1 MSKAKTTKYNSVGF
15 VVGSALYRTTIRR
28 ILAPSFD
35 YLRMTPKNYATSLLF
50 FLLFSGSLA
59 AQRAALEL
67 PVPKLEALRAQD
79 RQFGN
84 PRFSAPLPIDLAPA
98 SAPNEYT
105 QEGGQHVWS
114 QTFRLPGTHGLGVF
128 LDRVNLPEGG
138 LLELSNAVG
147 TRGAFRQGD
156 VSREQRLFTGF
167 LPGDEVTL
175 TYRGPLP
182 SSVPFHIWRVDHVY
196 RPDIWVPVR
205 AKDFGDS
212 DACQIN
218 ANCPQGDGWDDVKS
232 GTARINLV
240 VEEGVGFC
248 SGNLINNTAQDGRA
262 LVLTGFHCMDGFT
275 PIYDLWS
282 FDFGYLGADC
292 NNPSL
297 EPTPSSSYLGTR
309 FLAGLQE
316 TDFMLLE
323 IDDPNFIATD
333 HYFAG
338 WDRSDGDVSGVITH
352 FHHPM
357 GDIQKIGQSG
367 TNGMDILG
375 NQITWNSGVVTPP
388 NHHFVMDYAVGSFQI
403 GSSGSAYFDGNQR
416 IRGQL
421 NGGNPRCP
429 GTSEAFVGRFHLS
442 WNTGDTPESRLV
454 DWLDPVGSNPTTLD
468 GARLTTKRFVSGRVV
483 QDGLAVAGATINF
496 QWAPSGS
503 ASFTTNSSGFF
514 RGERPA
520 GVTGFTVAGTYAPS
534 PELEL
539 GVDVGDIIAIRRH
552 ILGFDTLSASQL
564 VAADVNNSGTVRVS
578 DITLI
583 TRVILD
589 VATWGSRPN
598 WLVIPVGFPL
608 EPIPTDIGAPIGIS
622 LNNPAIHDI
631 GIDFFVLK
639 NGDADGNAA
648 ESGQ

>member
-1 MSKAKTTKYNSVGF
+1 M
-15 VVGSALYRTTIRR
+15 I
-28 ILAPSFD
+28 
-35 YLRMTPKNYATSLLF
+35 PKNYTTTILFCLLCSL
-50 FLLFSGSLA
+50 GLA

-67 PVPKLEALRAQD
+67 PAPKLEALRAQD
-79 RQFGN
+79 QQFGN
-84 PRFSAPLPIDLAPA
+84 PRFSAPLPLDLAPA
-98 SAPNEYT
+98 VTPSDYVL
-105 QEGGQHVWS
+105 EGGQYVWA
-114 QTFRLPGTHGLGVF
+114 QTFSLAGTHGLAVF
-128 LDRVNLPEGG
+128 LDRVQLPAGG
-138 LLELSNAVG
+138 TLELSNAEG
-147 TRGAFRQGD
+147 KRGPFRQSD

-167 LPGDEVTL
+167 LPGQSVTL

-182 SSVPFHIWRVDHVY
+182 TTVPFHVWRVDHVY
-196 RPDIWVPVR
+196 RPDIWAPAR

-212 DACQIN
+212 DACQVN
-218 ANCPQGDGWDDVKS
+218 ANCPQGNGWDEVKS
-232 GTARINLV
+232 GAARINLV
-240 VEEGVGFC
+240 VAEGVGFC

-275 PIYDLWS
+275 PLYDLWT
-282 FDFGYLGADC
+282 FDFGYTSADC
-292 NNPSL
+292 NNPAV
-297 EPTPSSSYLGTR
+297 EPTPVSYLGAR
-309 FLAGLQE
+309 FLSGLRE

-323 IDDPNFIATD
+323 LDDPDFVATD

-367 TNGMDILG
+367 AAGMDILG

-421 NGGNPRCP
+421 NGGNPSCP

-442 WNTGDTPESRLV
+442 WNSGDDPASRLV
-454 DWLDPVGSNPTTLD
+454 DWLDPMGQNPTTLD
-468 GARLTTKRFVSGRVV
+468 GARLTTRRFVSGRVV

-496 QWAPSGS
+496 EWAPSGS

-514 RGERPA
+514 RGERPP
-520 GVTGFTVAGTYAPS
+520 GVSGFTVSGTYNPG
-534 PELEL
+534 PDLKT
-539 GVDVGDIIAIRRH
+539 GVDVGDIITIRRH
-552 ILGFDTLSASQL
+552 ILGLDTMAAPQL

-583 TRVILD
+583 TRVILN
-589 VATWGSRPN
+589 VATWGDRPN
-598 WLVIPVGFPL
+598 WLVIPVGFPI
-608 EPIPTDIGAPIGIS
+608 EPPPMDIDAPIGIS
-622 LNNPAIHDI
+622 LNNPAIHEVS
-631 GIDFFVLK
+631 IDFFVLK
-639 NGDADGNAA
+639 TGDADGNAA